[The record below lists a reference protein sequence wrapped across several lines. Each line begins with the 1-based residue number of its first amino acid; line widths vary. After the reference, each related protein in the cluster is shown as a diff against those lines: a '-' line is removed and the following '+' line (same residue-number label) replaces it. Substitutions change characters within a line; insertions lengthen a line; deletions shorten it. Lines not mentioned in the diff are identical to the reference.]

1 MSKKVVKK
9 GSTVH
14 EAPAKELESSSILNV
29 KDKDIV
35 LGSSPALS
43 EPLRTSAVEEV
54 VKQDIQTESEPEQ
67 ASVPQEKE
75 YELLAFV
82 VSGEEYGVDIM
93 VIKEIIRPVG
103 VTYVPRVP
111 DYVRGIISLRGT
123 VVPIFDMTK
132 RLGLKA
138 GESGKK
144 SRIVVISLG
153 TNLVGFWA
161 DSVTEVVK
169 LKESG
174 IEPPPPTLLE
184 GPAQYIRGVG
194 HFKDRM
200 IIILDVDKVL
210 KPLDSSLTIAR
221 AGHMSQLEST

>member
-1 MSKKVVKK
+1 MSKKVAKK
-9 GSTVH
+9 ENAVT
-14 EAPAKELESSSILNV
+14 ELPVTEKDSSGKTRAEDTGMDPSLTFSEHL
-29 KDKDIV
+29 KD
-35 LGSSPALS
+35 
-43 EPLRTSAVEEV
+43 SAVEQA
-54 VKQDIQTESEPEQ
+54 VKQDLQPESEPEQ
-67 ASVPQEKE
+67 ESVSQEKE
-75 YELLAFV
+75 YEFLAFV

-93 VIKEIIRPVG
+93 AIKEIIRPVG

-111 DYVRGIISLRGT
+111 DYVKGIISLRGT

-138 GESGKK
+138 GGPGKK

-174 IEPPPPTLLE
+174 IEPPPLTLLE
-184 GPAQYIRGVG
+184 EPAQSIRGVG
-194 HFKDRM
+194 HFKGRM

-210 KPLDSSLTIAR
+210 KPLDSSFAIAR
-221 AGHMSQLEST
+221 PGHMSK

>member
-1 MSKKVVKK
+1 MSKKVVKR

-14 EAPAKELESSSILNV
+14 EAPVKEIKSNNTINV
-29 KDKDIV
+29 KDTAVD
-35 LGSSPALS
+35 SHPPLS
-43 EPLRTSAVEEV
+43 TPLKTSVIEEAI
-54 VKQDIQTESEPEQ
+54 KQVYTESEPEQ
-67 ASVPQEKE
+67 APVLEEKE
-75 YELLAFV
+75 YEFLAFV

-93 VIKEIIRPVG
+93 MIKEIIRPVG
-103 VTYVPRVP
+103 ITHVPRVP
-111 DYVRGIISLRGT
+111 DYVKGIISLRGT

-132 RLGLKA
+132 RLGLKVQ
-138 GESGKK
+138 ESGKK

-153 TNLVGFWA
+153 TNLVGFLA

-194 HFKDRM
+194 HFKGRM
-200 IIILDVDKVL
+200 IIVLDVEKVL
-210 KPLDSSLTIAR
+210 KPLDSFLTIAKT
-221 AGHMSQLEST
+221 GHMSKLE